1 MMKKKIVVIG
11 LIIIFISNIG
21 LFLYLED
28 YYRESH
34 YRMVE
39 KNLMSYSSELEM
51 VYKTFEENTQYLK
64 MDYYNSIEDRYLQLS
79 NNIINHYNN
88 FTSIEEYLDTYSRNI
103 KNSIVILD
111 GEFSPV
117 HEIPGEMLTT
127 LEFLEKYL
135 DKESLSAKQ
144 IISSPYGDIFIR
156 SKKEDLYIVIKL
168 DQVYTED
175 LAILE
180 SIPLEYLKERIG
192 KFDRSTMGMVFD
204 TERELA
210 ISNSKVM
217 KLSDGNFYNENR
229 LLLRSSIGKFI
240 SMNKYCKET
249 GENKS
254 IYAYVKESSDEGK
267 LIISYIENDDVE
279 VALNKYKKMILM
291 LNFLGSITLLIVGFI
306 LYDLLDIGSR

>member
-88 FTSIEEYLDTYSRNI
+88 FTSIEEYLDTYSREI

-168 DQVYTED
+168 DQVYRED

>member
-1 MMKKKIVVIG
+1 MKKKIVVIG

-88 FTSIEEYLDTYSRNI
+88 FTSIEEYLDTYSREI

-168 DQVYTED
+168 DQVYRED

>member
-1 MMKKKIVVIG
+1 MKKKIVVIG

-168 DQVYTED
+168 DQVYRED

-291 LNFLGSITLLIVGFI
+291 LNFLGSVTLLIVGFI